1 MRKKIIIILSLM
13 CFFKINIF
21 SGVHNPK
28 SKLEDFNKIEDGKL
42 VENLRNVCNIKSEVN
57 DDTIKKEYDKIIDS
71 VIDNGKNIE
80 ITKEVEDKNKDDRFV
95 SFSYNLMILF
105 ELSSDK
111 KSLKPVLI
119 NTSNG
124 SFNCSTNDSLIEDY
138 EILLINNKNSVEQY
152 FKKDIVDNV
161 NINFYNKNYYK
172 IEDIANVFDKYKP
185 DFFTIIVSS
194 PNYNKQ
200 GYNNVKCGFIFKKT
214 KDNKDIF
221 KEDIKLIDDKKNCC
235 GCKKDSKK
243 K

>member
-1 MRKKIIIILSLM
+1 MF
-13 CFFKINIF
+13 FFKINIF
-21 SGVHNPK
+21 SAYYNPK
-28 SKLEDFNKIEDGKL
+28 SKLEEFNKIEDSKL

-57 DDTIKKEYDKIIDS
+57 DELIKKEYDKIIDS

-80 ITKEVEDKNKDDRFV
+80 ITADIEKKNKDDRFV
-95 SFSYNLMILF
+95 SFSYNFMILF

-124 SFNCSTNDSLIEDY
+124 NFNYCTNELLIEDY
-138 EILLINNKNSVEQY
+138 EILVINNKKSVEEY
-152 FKKDIVDNV
+152 FKKDIVDNI

-185 DFFTIIVSS
+185 DFFTIIVGS

-200 GYNNVKCGFIFKKT
+200 GYNNVKCGFIFKET
-214 KDNKDIF
+214 KDHKDIF
-221 KEDIKLIDDKKNCC
+221 KEDIKLKDDKKKCC
-235 GCKKDSKK
+235 NCKKDSKK
-243 K
+243 A